1 VATIPEA
8 LSLARAAA
16 EAQDVARAAQIYQR
30 VLDAVPSEPNAL
42 NGLGELAI
50 AAGQLDEAADYIAR
64 AIAVAPHEPA
74 FHNNLGE
81 VRRRQVRLEEAAT
94 ECQRAVELAPNSPLL
109 HSNLGV
115 IRRQQGQ
122 VEAAVASFRRALA
135 LQEDLP
141 MVHYNLGNAYV
152 KLDEL
157 ELAVASFRR
166 ALEMAPGHP
175 DIHSNLANALHSQT
189 RYAEALAHYEAAI
202 RSRPDFADAH
212 YSRAMTWLTVGD
224 FERGW
229 PEHEWRWQASV
240 AKPLHL
246 TQPHWHGEPLAGRT
260 ILLIAEQGLGDT
272 LQFVR
277 YVPIVKS
284 YGGRVILHG
293 AQPLQEILRSVGGI
307 DQFTVGKQCPE
318 HFDCYAP
325 LLTLPAV
332 LNTRLETIPNRVPYV
347 FADEQRVAH
356 WRRQLGGA
364 PGPKVGIAWQGSS
377 GYPDDAR
384 RSIPLRYFLPLASGA
399 TRLYSLQ
406 KNFGREQLTALG
418 EETSIVDL
426 GPQLDEG
433 TGAFVDTAAVM
444 MNLDLVITSD
454 TSMAHLAGSLGV
466 PVWLALHDVPN
477 WRWLT
482 ERSDS
487 PWYPTMRLFRQS
499 RRGNWEDVFA
509 QIADEMHKL
518 TAAARLGS

>member
-1 VATIPEA
+1 MATISEA
-8 LSLARAAA
+8 LSLARAAV
-16 EAQDVARAAQIYQR
+16 EAQDLARAAQIYQR

-50 AAGQLDEAADYIAR
+50 AAGQLDEAGDYFVR

-74 FHNNLGE
+74 FHNNLSE
-81 VRRRQVRLEEAAT
+81 VRRRQDRLEEAAAA
-94 ECQRAVELAPNSPLL
+94 CQRAVELAPNSPLL

-122 VEAAVASFRRALA
+122 AEAAVTSFRRALA
-135 LQEDLP
+135 LKDDLP
-141 MVHYNLGNAYV
+141 IVYYNLGNAYV

-166 ALEMAPGHP
+166 ALEMAPDHP
-175 DIHSNLANALHSQT
+175 DTHLNLGNALHSQQ
-189 RYAEALAHYEAAI
+189 RYAEALTHYEAAI
-202 RSRPDFADAH
+202 RARPGFADAH
-212 YSRAMTWLTVGD
+212 YSRAMTWLTLGN
-224 FERGW
+224 FEQGW

-240 AKPLHL
+240 TKPLNL
-246 TQPHWHGEPLAGRT
+246 TQPHWQGEPFEGRT

-277 YVPIVKS
+277 YVPMVKS
-284 YGGRVILHG
+284 RGGRVILHG

-307 DQFTVGKQCPE
+307 DQFIVGKQCPE

-332 LNTRLETIPNRVPYV
+332 LGTRLETIPNRVPYV
-347 FADEQRVAH
+347 FADEQRVVR
-356 WRRQLGGA
+356 WRQRIGGG
-364 PGPKVGIAWQGSS
+364 PGLNVGIAWQGSS

-384 RSIPLRYFLPLASGA
+384 RSIPLRHFLPLAESA
-399 TRLYSLQ
+399 RLYSLQ
-406 KNFGREQLTALG
+406 KNFGHEQLTALG
-418 EETSIVDL
+418 EQTSIVDL

-466 PVWLALHDVPN
+466 PVWVALHDVPN

-482 ERSDS
+482 ERNDS

-509 QIADEMHKL
+509 QIAAEL
-518 TAAARLGS
+518 RTLAAAAPPG